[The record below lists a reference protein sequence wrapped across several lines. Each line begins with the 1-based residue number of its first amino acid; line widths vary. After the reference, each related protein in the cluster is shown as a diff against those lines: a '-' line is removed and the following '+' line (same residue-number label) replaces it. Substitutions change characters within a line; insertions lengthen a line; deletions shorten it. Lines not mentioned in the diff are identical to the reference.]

1 MPSHTEI
8 LRLLADSR
16 FHSGSELGRALGVG
30 RGAVHNAVHRLI
42 GEGLEIFSVRGR
54 GYRLATPV
62 EVLDGERIR
71 AGLPP
76 AVVGQLRELEVLEE
90 VDSTNSALLR
100 RGRGAAP
107 AACLTEWQ
115 SAGRGR
121 RGRNWAASPW
131 RNLMLS
137 VSWELEAGANQIGGL
152 SLAAGV
158 AVARVLEAAGIRDVR
173 LKWPNDVLWRQ
184 RKLGGILV
192 DLAGVLGDP
201 CLVVVGVGLNLALEP
216 GDAAEIAQPWVDVRE
231 VAGESA
237 LSRNRLAAAL
247 VAELLQ
253 SLEIFARQGF
263 APFREPWL
271 ERHAMQGEEVV
282 ITADG
287 AGDALSGTAVGIDP
301 VGALVLRDAT
311 GRQHRVLSGE
321 LSLRR
326 G

>member
-1 MPSHTEI
+1 
-8 LRLLADSR
+8 
-16 FHSGSELGRALGVG
+16 
-30 RGAVHNAVHRLI
+30 
-42 GEGLEIFSVRGR
+42 
-54 GYRLATPV
+54 
-62 EVLDGERIR
+62 
-71 AGLPP
+71 
-76 AVVGQLRELEVLEE
+76 
-90 VDSTNSALLR
+90 
-100 RGRGAAP
+100 
-107 AACLTEWQ
+107 
-115 SAGRGR
+115 
-121 RGRNWAASPW
+121 
-131 RNLMLS
+131 MLS